1 MSQDHRLVGRSARIT
16 ACGMLLLG
24 MWLFRGGSLARSE
37 TSRGALANDARAC
50 QTAYESGQ
58 KKEQLGHLVEAS
70 QLFAQC
76 AEESCGVSIFHDCIV
91 RGTRLSSTVPSVV
104 PVVVDESGA
113 PRTDIQVKMD
123 GQVIASQINGR
134 AIQVDPGTHEFSF
147 STSAGVFA
155 SQRLTIAKGERNQP
169 LAYSFPSGAK
179 VRLPATLA
187 K

>member
-1 MSQDHRLVGRSARIT
+1 MPQDHRFVGRSARIT

-24 MWLFRGGSLARSE
+24 MWLFRGGSLARGE
-37 TSRGALANDARAC
+37 ASRSGVATGARAC

-76 AEESCGVSIFHDCIV
+76 AEESCGVSMFHDCIV
-91 RGTRLSSTVPSVV
+91 RGTRLSTAVPSVV
-104 PVVVDESGA
+104 PVVIDENGA
-113 PRTDIQVKMD
+113 PRTDVQVKMD
-123 GQVIASQINGR
+123 GQVIAAQITGR
-134 AIQVDPGTHEFSF
+134 AIPVDPGTHEFSF
-147 STSAGVFA
+147 STSAGVFV

-169 LAYSFPSGAK
+169 LAYSYPSGAK
-179 VRLPATLA
+179 ARLPATQV